1 VLLSLVMFAAAA
13 QAGPTL
19 TLEGRVADGAWKSGP
34 AVAVRGQAVSVHVA
48 EAPVGEVRW
57 YQVFPDLDQ
66 QYKNANHPWEPDPYT
81 WVGFGEITYER
92 HELVDWRGV
101 AEPVVFEASGVS
113 NLLVDPSASP
123 YFDAEVGSYWLQA
136 EVHTEGKVVRSAG
149 IEERD
154 HRGLSPAVFRVTMR
168 QDTSFLGEL
177 TGYRNVPG
185 LFGSVVHQSRHYIG
199 VDCADVLVA
208 ARARARDEGLSRNF
222 NVAMLVSEWDRVDAF
237 AVANGAPERAVSW
250 GSDVRPG
257 DLLAVRYAGSR
268 QYAHIG
274 ALAEDADGDGLLGPA
289 DLVLHAGPDPLH
301 HSKLSAGGFD
311 GDVIVLR
318 P

>member
-1 VLLSLVMFAAAA
+1 MVLFGMWFAAVA
-13 QAGPTL
+13 QAGPAL
-19 TLEGRVADGAWKSGP
+19 SLEGRVGEGAWGSGP
-34 AVAVRGQAVSVHVA
+34 AVAMRGQAVSVRIA
-48 EAPVGEVRW
+48 EAPMGEVRW
-57 YQVFPDLDQ
+57 YQIFPDLDQ

-81 WVGFGEITYER
+81 WVGFGEIDYER
-92 HELVDWRGV
+92 HELVGWRGLS
-101 AEPVVFEASGVS
+101 EPVVFAASGES
-113 NLLVDPSASP
+113 KLLADPSGSP
-123 YFDAEVGSYWLQA
+123 FFDAEVGSYWLQA
-136 EVHTEGKVVRSAG
+136 EVHAETGVVRSAG

-154 HRGLSPAVFRVTMR
+154 HRGLSPTVFRITMR
-168 QDTSFLGEL
+168 HDTSFLGEL

-208 ARARARDEGLSRNF
+208 ARARARSEGLSRNF
-222 NVAMLVSEWDRVDAF
+222 NVAMLVSEWERVGAF
-237 AVANGAPERAVSW
+237 AMEGGTPERPVSW
-250 GSDVRPG
+250 GADLRPG

-301 HSKLSAGGFD
+301 YSKLSEGGFD